1 MHSQASQLKIIYE
14 LYQFYSR
21 SSKKSVRIAFRGIA
35 NGFGRVQYVLKLS
48 LLSSYLI
55 FILRSSKKSFSF
67 ANQGIAR
74 QSESTK
80 DLAIKNLY
88 AKRDTFLSYKTLS
101 FSSKP

>member
-48 LLSSYLI
+48 LLSNYLVLYPGAQKNWCQHLESA
-55 FILRSSKKSFSF
+55 ILLSMSFLL
-67 ANQGIAR
+67 
-74 QSESTK
+74 
-80 DLAIKNLY
+80 DLANKNLY
-88 AKRDTFLSYKTLS
+88 AKRENFLSYKALQ
-101 FSSKP
+101 FL